1 MDKLIHTQKGVTISN
16 DGATVITLLDIEH
29 PAARLLVDISK
40 SQVSLEYSQAK
51 DSEVGDGTTSVVLFA
66 GELLKESK

>member
-1 MDKLIHTQKGVTISN
+1 MLYAQLLVSLVYIIPSQTLGPRGMDKLIHTSKDVTISN

-40 SQVSLEYSQAK
+40 SQVSI
-51 DSEVGDGTTSVVLFA
+51 
-66 GELLKESK
+66 